1 MSSGAE
7 TRIIGCILIL
17 YIDGDVSTD
26 TVIYEKSLTG
36 LSVGSLYDVKKTF
49 NSCVN
54 VCMIEDC
61 SFENFANLKPH
72 LVRLGAENLKIE
84 LSGSLFLYA
93 YLIMLRQASKLIKY

>member
-36 LSVGSLYDVKKTF
+36 LSVGSLYDVEKKTF

-54 VCMIEDC
+54 VMYD
-61 SFENFANLKPH
+61 
-72 LVRLGAENLKIE
+72 R
-84 LSGSLFLYA
+84 
-93 YLIMLRQASKLIKY
+93 R